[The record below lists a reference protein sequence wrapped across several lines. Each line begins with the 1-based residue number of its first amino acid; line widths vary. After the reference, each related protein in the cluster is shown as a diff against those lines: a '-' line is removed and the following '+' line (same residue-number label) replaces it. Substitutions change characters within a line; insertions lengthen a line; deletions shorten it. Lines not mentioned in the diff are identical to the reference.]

1 MRIRSRLT
9 LSYVVLLVFLAA
21 IAAVAASR
29 LTMLAG
35 TTRTLVEEDSRRTAL
50 ANAINIHAESAAGRL
65 LLLFI
70 LEARDQRVEMYKE
83 IDRHNADIN
92 DALTELKPLM
102 TSEEAQVELDN
113 LLVLRN
119 QFDKHFT
126 ATVEALEM
134 GAREDAVQLMS
145 GPTHTA
151 LKALLNA
158 TTVMA
163 QGQQKAMN
171 IRQTEAL
178 GVVHSSVLWVL
189 ILGLGAFGV
198 GTIMAWHITRSIVRP
213 LSHAVQSTRLIAQGN
228 LAKDV
233 MSAGQDELGELL
245 SSMSHM
251 RQRLHDVIR
260 AINTNANN
268 VSDAASALEEASVRV
283 NTGSTEQSALA
294 HAIETSVTAFSD
306 GITSLASNVQTTRE
320 EASKAHDMAQQGVR
334 EIINVA
340 DEIVQIAQAVE
351 KSAHTVAKLEQSAL
365 VVTNMV
371 GVIREIADQTN
382 LLALNASIEAAR
394 AGESGRGFAVVA
406 EEVRTLATRT
416 ADATGQIDNVI
427 ATINQQTQQATHE
440 IKNGQQGMAR
450 GTTLIRGLIAPL
462 EALQEGAQH
471 SLDSLDSLS
480 AVVSEQVRESQSI
493 ATHVDAIVQKA
504 NANQIAAADV
514 AEITQV
520 LGETSNNLLD
530 SVSSFHT

>member
-1 MRIRSRLT
+1 M
-9 LSYVVLLVFLAA
+9 
-21 IAAVAASR
+21 
-29 LTMLAG
+29 
-35 TTRTLVEEDSRRTAL
+35 
-50 ANAINIHAESAAGRL
+50 
-65 LLLFI
+65 
-70 LEARDQRVEMYKE
+70 
-83 IDRHNADIN
+83 
-92 DALTELKPLM
+92 
-102 TSEEAQVELDN
+102 N
-113 LLVLRN
+113 L
-119 QFDKHFT
+119 
-126 ATVEALEM
+126 
-134 GAREDAVQLMS
+134 
-145 GPTHTA
+145 
-151 LKALLNA
+151 
-158 TTVMA
+158 
-163 QGQQKAMN
+163 
-171 IRQTEAL
+171 RQTEAL

-213 LSHAVQSTRLIAQGN
+213 LSHAVQSPRLIAQGI
-228 LAKDV
+228 LANEV

-245 SSMSHM
+245 SSMLHM

-268 VSDAASALEEASVRV
+268 VSDAASALEGASVRV

-294 HAIETSVTAFSD
+294 HAIETSVAAFSD

-334 EIINVA
+334 EIISVA

-427 ATINQQTQQATHE
+427 AAINQQTTHE

-480 AVVSEQVRESQSI
+480 AVVSNQVRESQSI
-493 ATHVDAIVQKA
+493 ATHIDAIVQKA
-504 NANQIAAADV
+504 QANHKWV
-514 AEITQV
+514 APSLARRGWCTPCWFP
-520 LGETSNNLLD
+520 LLFSGNYFAHNCHD
-530 SVSSFHT
+530 SPDGTGLTLTNSL